1 MKLNIHSYGV
11 LHGLG
16 WVAILADGWILH
28 TSYFWLSAAGVWLLI
43 TSFLNMRK
51 EVNMTTENG
60 FNGTTAEDLAQAAA
74 RIKSLVQPQE
84 KVYTIGRNKMPVG
97 DISIHD
103 GEKYYKFVPKEDM
116 TGQEAAWICM
126 LFTTATIS
134 NRGIGI
140 NYYDYMDFVRKHGLE
155 RHFEEQPA

>member
-1 MKLNIHSYGV
+1 MKLNVHSHGV

-28 TSYFWLSAAGVWLLI
+28 TSYFWLSAAGVWLII
-43 TSFLNMRK
+43 TSFLNMHK

-60 FNGTTAEDLAQAAA
+60 FNGTTADNLANAASTTYA
-74 RIKSLVQPQE
+74 
-84 KVYTIGRNKMPVG
+84 IGRNKMPVG
-97 DISIHD
+97 DLSIHD

-140 NYYDYMDFVRKHGLE
+140 NYYDYMGFVRAHGLE
-155 RHFEEQPA
+155 RHFEEQP

>member
-1 MKLNIHSYGV
+1 MKLNVHSHGV

-16 WVAILADGWILH
+16 WVAILTDGWILH

-43 TSFLNMRK
+43 TSFLNMHK

-60 FNGTTAEDLAQAAA
+60 FNGTNADDLAKAAGTTYA
-74 RIKSLVQPQE
+74 F
-84 KVYTIGRNKMPVG
+84 GRNKMPVG
-97 DISIHD
+97 DLSIHD

-155 RHFEEQPA
+155 RHFEEQP

>member
-60 FNGTTAEDLAQAAA
+60 FNGTTADDLAKAAGTT
-74 RIKSLVQPQE
+74 
-84 KVYTIGRNKMPVG
+84 YTMGRNKMPVG
-97 DISIHD
+97 DLSIHD

-155 RHFEEQPA
+155 RHFEEQAA

>member
-1 MKLNIHSYGV
+1 MKLNIHSHSV
-11 LHGLG
+11 LQGLG
-16 WVAILADGWILH
+16 WTAILADGWILH
-28 TSYFWLSAAGVWLLI
+28 TSYFWLSAAGVWLII
-43 TSFLNMRK
+43 TSFLNMYK

-60 FNGTTAEDLAQAAA
+60 FNGTTADDLAQAAGT
-74 RIKSLVQPQE
+74 K
-84 KVYTIGRNKMPVG
+84 YTIGRNKMPVG
-97 DISIHD
+97 DLSIHD

-126 LFTTATIS
+126 LFTTATIG

-155 RHFEEQPA
+155 RHFEEQP